1 MQLDPSGVSR
11 WSRLDARWLLGLMVY
26 ACAVAFLQMGASP
39 TAELD
44 QAEQLILS
52 QRLQWGYTNQ
62 PPLYTWLLWGI
73 ERVTGPSLAVL
84 LLVKIGLLLAL
95 ALSFIGIGHELRLSP
110 RQRVL
115 SLAGLA
121 WLPAFV
127 WEAQRDLTHS
137 MMAATMASL
146 LLWGSLWAVRRRT
159 WWAYALPGLAA
170 AGALLSKHNAVIF
183 VVAVLV
189 TLLSLPDWR
198 RRLHLGG
205 VLLAVALLAGL
216 CAPHG
221 VWLLQHPQVLAQTTH
236 KLTVAHAASGWGAG
250 LGLIGALFKGL
261 LAFLMPWLLVAV
273 PLWWWARR
281 QSAAQ
286 SLMTRLLWVVMAV
299 LLVFVLAIGAESF
312 KGRWLFPLL
321 FFVPLWLAASV
332 DVDASRATQVMVR
345 GGVALAVLCGALLS
359 LRIVWP
365 VAGEVQTRQNLPLV
379 GLGVQLQQT
388 WGTVPPVVLVS
399 HRHVGGN
406 LRLAW
411 GDAALIQTP
420 TLTWPLTWPD
430 EVMVVATEQDLRDPA
445 FAAWMQAHTG
455 QTPADCAWQSVQ
467 APVLYRPQLPPYAL
481 HWAKVTRHP
490 GGSRMP
496 GPPT

>member
-1 MQLDPSGVSR
+1 MQVDPRGVPR
-11 WSRLDARWLLGLMVY
+11 WSRLDASLLLGLLVY
-26 ACAVAFLQMGASP
+26 ACTVAFLQMGASP

-62 PPLYTWLLWGI
+62 PPLYTWLLWGL
-73 ERVTGPSLAVL
+73 EQWTGPSLTVL
-84 LLVKIGLLLAL
+84 LLFKVGLLLAL
-95 ALSFIGIGHELRLSP
+95 AVSFVGIGHELRLSQ

-146 LLWGSLWAVRRRT
+146 MLWGSLWAVRRRT
-159 WWAYALPGLAA
+159 WWAYALPGAAA

-183 VVAVLV
+183 VVAVLL

-205 VLLAVALLAGL
+205 VLFAIALLAGL

-221 VWLLQHPQVLAQTTH
+221 LWLLQHPEVLAQTTH
-236 KLTVAHAASGWGAG
+236 KL
-250 LGLIGALFKGL
+250 IGAQDDAGWVAGGELLVALLKGL

-332 DVDASRATQVMVR
+332 DVDASRATQIMVR
-345 GGVALAVLCGALLS
+345 GGVALAVLCGVLLP

-388 WGTVPPVVLVS
+388 WGAVPPVVLVS
-399 HRHVGGN
+399 HHHVGGN

-411 GDAALIQTP
+411 GRAPLIQSP
-420 TLTWPLTWPD
+420 RMTWPVALPD
-430 EVMVVATEQDLRDPA
+430 EVMVVATDQDLRDPA
-445 FAAWMQAHTG
+445 FATWLRAQTNRAPGDLHWQA
-455 QTPADCAWQSVQ
+455 VQ
-467 APVLYRPQLPPYAL
+467 APVLHRPQSPPYVL
-481 HWAKVTRHP
+481 HWARVKRLPDGKHT
-490 GGSRMP
+490 
-496 GPPT
+496 

>member
-1 MQLDPSGVSR
+1 MQVDPRGVPR
-11 WSRLDARWLLGLMVY
+11 WSRLDASLLLGLLVY
-26 ACAVAFLQMGASP
+26 ACTVAFLQMGASP

-62 PPLYTWLLWGI
+62 PPLYTWLLWGL
-73 ERVTGPSLAVL
+73 EQWTGPSLTVL
-84 LLVKIGLLLAL
+84 LLFKVGLLLAL
-95 ALSFIGIGHELRLSP
+95 AVSFVGIGHELRLSQ

-146 LLWGSLWAVRRRT
+146 MLWGSLWAVRRRT
-159 WWAYALPGLAA
+159 WWAYALPGAAA

-183 VVAVLV
+183 VVAVLL

-205 VLLAVALLAGL
+205 VLFAIALLAGL

-221 VWLLQHPQVLAQTTH
+221 LWLLQHPEVLAQTTH
-236 KLTVAHAASGWGAG
+236 KL
-250 LGLIGALFKGL
+250 IGAQDDAGWVAGGELLVALLKGL

-273 PLWWWARR
+273 PLWWGARR

-286 SLMTRLLWVVMAV
+286 RLMTRLLWVVMAV

-332 DVDASRATQVMVR
+332 DVDASRATQIMVR
-345 GGVALAVLCGALLS
+345 GGVALAVLCGVLLP

-388 WGTVPPVVLVS
+388 WGAVPPVVLVS
-399 HRHVGGN
+399 HHHVGGN

-411 GDAALIQTP
+411 GRAPLIQSP
-420 TLTWPLTWPD
+420 RMTWPVALPD
-430 EVMVVATEQDLRDPA
+430 EVMVVATDQDLRDPA
-445 FAAWMQAHTG
+445 FATWLRAQTNRAPGGLHWQA
-455 QTPADCAWQSVQ
+455 VQ
-467 APVLYRPQLPPYAL
+467 APVLHRPQSPPYVL
-481 HWAKVTRHP
+481 HWARVKRLPDGKH
-490 GGSRMP
+490 S
-496 GPPT
+496 

>member
-1 MQLDPSGVSR
+1 MQVDPSGVSR
-11 WSRLDARWLLGLMVY
+11 WSRLDARWLLGLLVY
-26 ACAVAFLQMGASP
+26 ACTVAFLQMGASP

-73 ERVTGPSLAVL
+73 EQWTGPSLTVL
-84 LLVKIGLLLAL
+84 LLFKVGLLLAL
-95 ALSFIGIGHELRLSP
+95 AVSFVGIGHELRLSQ

-146 LLWGSLWAVRRRT
+146 MLWGSLWAVRRRT
-159 WWAYALPGLAA
+159 WWAYALPGAAA

-183 VVAVLV
+183 VVAVLL

-205 VLLAVALLAGL
+205 VLFAIALLAGL

-221 VWLLQHPQVLAQTTH
+221 LWLLQHPEVLAQTTH
-236 KLTVAHAASGWGAG
+236 KL
-250 LGLIGALFKGL
+250 IGAQDDAGWVAGGELLVALLKGL

-273 PLWWWARR
+273 PLWWGARR

-286 SLMTRLLWVVMAV
+286 RLMTRLLWVVMAV

-332 DVDASRATQVMVR
+332 DVDASRATQIMVR
-345 GGVALAVLCGALLS
+345 GGVALAVLCGVLLP

-379 GLGVQLQQT
+379 GLGVQLQQS
-388 WGTVPPVVLVS
+388 WGAVPPVVLVS
-399 HRHVGGN
+399 HHHVGGN

-411 GDAALIQTP
+411 GRAPLIQSP
-420 TLTWPLTWPD
+420 RMTWPVALPD
-430 EVMVVATEQDLRDPA
+430 EVMVVATDQDLRDPA
-445 FAAWMQAHTG
+445 FATWLRAQTNRAPGGLHWQA
-455 QTPADCAWQSVQ
+455 VQ
-467 APVLYRPQLPPYAL
+467 APVLHRPQSPPYVL
-481 HWAKVTRHP
+481 HWARVKRLPDGKH
-490 GGSRMP
+490 S
-496 GPPT
+496 

>member
-1 MQLDPSGVSR
+1 MQVDPGGVPR
-11 WSRLDARWLLGLMVY
+11 WSRLDASLLLGLLVY
-26 ACAVAFLQMGASP
+26 ACTVAFLQMGASP

-73 ERVTGPSLAVL
+73 EQWTGPSLTVL
-84 LLVKIGLLLAL
+84 LLFKVGLLLAL
-95 ALSFIGIGHELRLSP
+95 AVSFVGIGHELRLSQ

-146 LLWGSLWAVRRRT
+146 MLWGSLWAVRRRT
-159 WWAYALPGLAA
+159 WWAYALPGAAA

-183 VVAVLV
+183 VVAVLL

-205 VLLAVALLAGL
+205 VLFAIALLAGL

-221 VWLLQHPQVLAQTTH
+221 LWLLQHPEVLAQTTH
-236 KLTVAHAASGWGAG
+236 KL
-250 LGLIGALFKGL
+250 IGAQDDAGWVAGGELLVALLKGL

-273 PLWWWARR
+273 PLWWGARR

-332 DVDASRATQVMVR
+332 DVDASRATQIMVR
-345 GGVALAVLCGALLS
+345 GGVALAVLCGVLLP

-388 WGTVPPVVLVS
+388 WGAVPPVVLVS
-399 HRHVGGN
+399 HHHVGGN

-411 GDAALIQTP
+411 GRAPLIQSP
-420 TLTWPLTWPD
+420 RMTWPVALPD
-430 EVMVVATEQDLRDPA
+430 EVMVVATDQDLRDPA
-445 FAAWMQAHTG
+445 FATWLRAQTNRAPGGLHWQA
-455 QTPADCAWQSVQ
+455 VQ
-467 APVLYRPQLPPYAL
+467 APVLHRPQSPPYVL
-481 HWAKVTRHP
+481 HWARVKRLPDGKH
-490 GGSRMP
+490 S
-496 GPPT
+496 

>member
-1 MQLDPSGVSR
+1 MQVDPGGVPR
-11 WSRLDARWLLGLMVY
+11 WSRLDASLLLGLLVY
-26 ACAVAFLQMGASP
+26 ACTVAFLQMGASP

-73 ERVTGPSLAVL
+73 EQWTGPSLTVL
-84 LLVKIGLLLAL
+84 LLFKVGLLLAL
-95 ALSFIGIGHELRLSP
+95 AVSFVGIGHELRLSQ

-146 LLWGSLWAVRRRT
+146 MLWGSLWAVRRRT
-159 WWAYALPGLAA
+159 WWAYALPGAAA

-183 VVAVLV
+183 VVAVLL

-205 VLLAVALLAGL
+205 VLFAIALLAGL

-221 VWLLQHPQVLAQTTH
+221 LWLLQHPEVLAQTTH
-236 KLTVAHAASGWGAG
+236 KL
-250 LGLIGALFKGL
+250 IGAQDDAGWVAGGELLVALLKGL

-286 SLMTRLLWVVMAV
+286 RLMTRLLWVVMAV

-332 DVDASRATQVMVR
+332 DVDASRATQIMVR
-345 GGVALAVLCGALLS
+345 GGVALAVLCGVLLP

-388 WGTVPPVVLVS
+388 WGAVPPVVLVS
-399 HRHVGGN
+399 HHHVGGN

-411 GDAALIQTP
+411 GRAPLIQSP
-420 TLTWPLTWPD
+420 RMTWPVALPD
-430 EVMVVATEQDLRDPA
+430 EVMVVATDQDLRDPA
-445 FAAWMQAHTG
+445 FATWLRAQTNRAPGDLHWQA
-455 QTPADCAWQSVQ
+455 VQ
-467 APVLYRPQLPPYAL
+467 APVLHRPQSPPYVL
-481 HWAKVTRHP
+481 HWARVKRLPDGKH
-490 GGSRMP
+490 S
-496 GPPT
+496 

>member
-1 MQLDPSGVSR
+1 MQVDPRGVPR
-11 WSRLDARWLLGLMVY
+11 WSRLDASLLLGLLVY
-26 ACAVAFLQMGASP
+26 ACTVAFLQMGASP

-73 ERVTGPSLAVL
+73 EQWTGPSLTVL
-84 LLVKIGLLLAL
+84 LLFKVGLLLAL
-95 ALSFIGIGHELRLSP
+95 AVSFVGIGHELRLSQ

-146 LLWGSLWAVRRRT
+146 MLWGSLWAVRRRT
-159 WWAYALPGLAA
+159 WWAYALPGAAA

-183 VVAVLV
+183 VVAVLL

-205 VLLAVALLAGL
+205 VLFAIALLAGL

-221 VWLLQHPQVLAQTTH
+221 LWLLQHPEVLAQTTH
-236 KLTVAHAASGWGAG
+236 KL
-250 LGLIGALFKGL
+250 IGAQDDAGWVAGGELLVALLKGL

-332 DVDASRATQVMVR
+332 DVDASRATQIMVR
-345 GGVALAVLCGALLS
+345 GGVALAVLCGVLLP

-379 GLGVQLQQT
+379 GLGVQLQQS
-388 WGTVPPVVLVS
+388 WGAVPPVVLVS
-399 HRHVGGN
+399 HHHVGGN

-411 GDAALIQTP
+411 GRAPLIQSP
-420 TLTWPLTWPD
+420 RMTWPVALPD
-430 EVMVVATEQDLRDPA
+430 EVMVVATDQDLRDPA
-445 FAAWMQAHTG
+445 FATWLRAQTNRAPGGLHWQA
-455 QTPADCAWQSVQ
+455 VQ
-467 APVLYRPQLPPYAL
+467 APVLHRPQSPPYVL
-481 HWAKVTRHP
+481 HWARVKRLPDGKH
-490 GGSRMP
+490 S
-496 GPPT
+496 

>member
-1 MQLDPSGVSR
+1 MQVDLGGVPR
-11 WSRLDARWLLGLMVY
+11 WSRLDASLLLGLLVY
-26 ACAVAFLQMGASP
+26 ACTVAFLQMGASP

-73 ERVTGPSLAVL
+73 EQWTGPSLTVL
-84 LLVKIGLLLAL
+84 LLFKVGLLLAL
-95 ALSFIGIGHELRLSP
+95 AVSFVGIGHELRLSQ

-146 LLWGSLWAVRRRT
+146 MLWGSLWAVRRRT
-159 WWAYALPGLAA
+159 WWAYALPGAAA

-183 VVAVLV
+183 VVAVLL

-205 VLLAVALLAGL
+205 VLFAIALLAGL

-221 VWLLQHPQVLAQTTH
+221 LWLLQHPEVLAQTTH
-236 KLTVAHAASGWGAG
+236 KL
-250 LGLIGALFKGL
+250 IGAQDDAGWVAGGELLVALLKGL

-332 DVDASRATQVMVR
+332 DVDASRATQIMVR
-345 GGVALAVLCGALLS
+345 GGVALAVLCGVLLP

-388 WGTVPPVVLVS
+388 WGAVPPVVLVS
-399 HRHVGGN
+399 HHHVGGN

-411 GDAALIQTP
+411 GRAPLIQSP
-420 TLTWPLTWPD
+420 RMTWPVALPD
-430 EVMVVATEQDLRDPA
+430 EVMVVATDQDLRDPA
-445 FAAWMQAHTG
+445 FATWLRAQTNRAPGGLHWQA
-455 QTPADCAWQSVQ
+455 VQ
-467 APVLYRPQLPPYAL
+467 APVLHRPQSPPYVL
-481 HWAKVTRHP
+481 HWARVKRLPDGKH
-490 GGSRMP
+490 S
-496 GPPT
+496 

>member
-1 MQLDPSGVSR
+1 MQVDPSGVSR
-11 WSRLDARWLLGLMVY
+11 WSRLDARWLLGLLVY
-26 ACAVAFLQMGASP
+26 ACTVAFLQMGASP

-62 PPLYTWLLWGI
+62 PPLYTWLLWGL
-73 ERVTGPSLAVL
+73 EQWTGPSLTVL
-84 LLVKIGLLLAL
+84 LLFKVGLLLAL
-95 ALSFIGIGHELRLSP
+95 AVSFVGIGHELRLSQ

-146 LLWGSLWAVRRRT
+146 MLWGSLWAVRRRSV
-159 WWAYALPGLAA
+159 WAYAWPGLAA

-198 RRLHLGG
+198 QRLHLGG
-205 VLLAVALLAGL
+205 VFLAIALLAGL

-221 VWLLQHPQVLAQTTH
+221 LWLLQHPEVLAQTTH
-236 KLTVAHAASGWGAG
+236 KL
-250 LGLIGALFKGL
+250 IGAHDDAGWVAAGELLVALLKGL

-273 PLWWWARR
+273 PLWWGARR

-286 SLMTRLLWVVMAV
+286 RLMTRLLWVVMAV

-332 DVDASRATQVMVR
+332 DVEASRATQIMVR
-345 GGVALAVLCGALLS
+345 GGVALAVLCGVLLP

-388 WGTVPPVVLVS
+388 WGAVSPVVLVS
-399 HRHVGGN
+399 HHHVGGN

-411 GDAALIQTP
+411 GRAPLIQSP
-420 TLTWPLTWPD
+420 RMTWPVALPD
-430 EVMVVATEQDLRDPA
+430 EVMVVATDQDLRDPA
-445 FAAWMQAHTG
+445 FATWLRAQTNRAPGDLHWQA
-455 QTPADCAWQSVQ
+455 VQ
-467 APVLYRPQLPPYAL
+467 APVLHRPQSPPYVL
-481 HWAKVTRHP
+481 HWARVKRLPDGKHT
-490 GGSRMP
+490 
-496 GPPT
+496 

>member
-1 MQLDPSGVSR
+1 MQVDPGGVPR
-11 WSRLDARWLLGLMVY
+11 WSRLDASLLLGLLVY
-26 ACAVAFLQMGASP
+26 ACTVAFLQMGASP

-73 ERVTGPSLAVL
+73 EQWTGPSLTVL
-84 LLVKIGLLLAL
+84 LLFKVGLLLAL
-95 ALSFIGIGHELRLSP
+95 AVSFVGIGHELRLSQ

-146 LLWGSLWAVRRRT
+146 MLWGSLWAVRRRT
-159 WWAYALPGLAA
+159 WWAYALPGAAA

-183 VVAVLV
+183 VVAVLL

-198 RRLHLGG
+198 WRLHLGG
-205 VLLAVALLAGL
+205 VLFAIALLAGL

-221 VWLLQHPQVLAQTTH
+221 LWLLQHPEVLAQTTH
-236 KLTVAHAASGWGAG
+236 KL
-250 LGLIGALFKGL
+250 IGAQDDAGWVAGGELLVALLKGL

-273 PLWWWARR
+273 PLWWGARR

-332 DVDASRATQVMVR
+332 DVDASRATQIMVR
-345 GGVALAVLCGALLS
+345 GGVALAVLCGVLLP

-388 WGTVPPVVLVS
+388 WGAVPPVVLVS
-399 HRHVGGN
+399 HHHVGGN

-411 GDAALIQTP
+411 GRAPLIQSP
-420 TLTWPLTWPD
+420 RMTWPVALPD
-430 EVMVVATEQDLRDPA
+430 EVMVVATDQDLRDPA
-445 FAAWMQAHTG
+445 FATWLRAQTNRAPGDLHWQA
-455 QTPADCAWQSVQ
+455 VQ
-467 APVLYRPQLPPYAL
+467 APVLHRPQSPPYVL
-481 HWAKVTRHP
+481 HWARVKRLSDGKHT
-490 GGSRMP
+490 
-496 GPPT
+496 

>member
-1 MQLDPSGVSR
+1 MQVDPGGVPR
-11 WSRLDARWLLGLMVY
+11 WSRLDASLLLGLLVY
-26 ACAVAFLQMGASP
+26 ACTVAFLQMGASP

-73 ERVTGPSLAVL
+73 EQWTGPSLTVL
-84 LLVKIGLLLAL
+84 LLFKVGLLLAL
-95 ALSFIGIGHELRLSP
+95 AVSFVGIGHELRLSQ

-146 LLWGSLWAVRRRT
+146 MLWGSLWAVRRRT
-159 WWAYALPGLAA
+159 WWAYALPGAAA

-183 VVAVLV
+183 VVAVLL

-198 RRLHLGG
+198 WRLHLGG
-205 VLLAVALLAGL
+205 VLFAIALLAGL

-221 VWLLQHPQVLAQTTH
+221 LWLLQHPEVLAQTTH
-236 KLTVAHAASGWGAG
+236 KL
-250 LGLIGALFKGL
+250 IGAQDDAGWVAGGELLVALLKGL

-273 PLWWWARR
+273 PLWWGARR

-332 DVDASRATQVMVR
+332 DVDASRATQIMVR
-345 GGVALAVLCGALLS
+345 GGVALAVLCGVLLP

-388 WGTVPPVVLVS
+388 WGAVPPVVLVS
-399 HRHVGGN
+399 HHHVGGN

-411 GDAALIQTP
+411 GRAPLIQSP
-420 TLTWPLTWPD
+420 RMTWPVALPD
-430 EVMVVATEQDLRDPA
+430 EVMVVATDQDLRDPA
-445 FAAWMQAHTG
+445 FATWLRAQTNRAPGDLHWQA
-455 QTPADCAWQSVQ
+455 VQ
-467 APVLYRPQLPPYAL
+467 APVLHRPQSPPYVL
-481 HWAKVTRHP
+481 HWARVKRLPDGKHT
-490 GGSRMP
+490 
-496 GPPT
+496 

>member
-1 MQLDPSGVSR
+1 MRIEESGVSR
-11 WSRLDARWLLGLMVY
+11 WSRLDARLLLGLLAY

-73 ERVTGPSLAVL
+73 AQWTGPSLTVL
-84 LLVKIGLLLAL
+84 LLFKVGLLLAL
-95 ALSFIGIGHELRLSP
+95 AVSFVGIGHELRLSQ

-137 MMAATMASL
+137 MLAATMASL
-146 LLWGSLWAVRRRT
+146 MLWGSLWAVRRRT
-159 WWAYALPGLAA
+159 WWAYALPGAAA

-183 VVAVLV
+183 VVAVLL
-189 TLLSLPDWR
+189 TLLSLPEWR

-205 VLLAVALLAGL
+205 VLLAIAVLAGL

-221 VWLLQHPQVLAQTTH
+221 LWLLQHPEVLAQTTH
-236 KLTVAHAASGWGAG
+236 KL
-250 LGLIGALFKGL
+250 IGAHDDAGWVAWGELLVSLLKGL

-286 SLMTRLLWVVMAV
+286 RLMTRLLWVVMAV

-345 GGVALAVLCGALLS
+345 GGVALAVLCGVLLP

-379 GLGVQLQQT
+379 GLGVQLQQA
-388 WGTVPPVVLVS
+388 WGAVPPVVLVS
-399 HRHVGGN
+399 HHHVGGN

-411 GDAALIQTP
+411 GRVPLIQSP
-420 TLTWPLTWPD
+420 RMTWPVASPD
-430 EVMVVATEQDLRDPA
+430 EVMVVATDQDLRDPA
-445 FAAWMQAHTG
+445 FATWLRAQTNQAPGDLHW
-455 QTPADCAWQSVQ
+455 QTVH
-467 APVLYRPQLPPYAL
+467 APVLHRPQLPPYVL
-481 HWAKVTRHP
+481 HWARVKRLPDGTH
-490 GGSRMP
+490 
-496 GPPT
+496 T

>member
-1 MQLDPSGVSR
+1 L
-11 WSRLDARWLLGLMVY
+11 VY
-26 ACAVAFLQMGASP
+26 ACTVAFLQMGASP

-62 PPLYTWLLWGI
+62 PPLYTWLLWGL
-73 ERVTGPSLAVL
+73 EQWTGPSLTVL
-84 LLVKIGLLLAL
+84 LLFKVGLLLAL
-95 ALSFIGIGHELRLSP
+95 AVSFVGIGHELRLSQ

-146 LLWGSLWAVRRRT
+146 MLWGSLWAVRRRT
-159 WWAYALPGLAA
+159 WWAYALPGAAA

-183 VVAVLV
+183 VVAVLL

-205 VLLAVALLAGL
+205 VLFAIALLAGL

-221 VWLLQHPQVLAQTTH
+221 LWLLQHPEVLAQTTH
-236 KLTVAHAASGWGAG
+236 KL
-250 LGLIGALFKGL
+250 IGAQDDAGWVAGGELLVALLKGL

-332 DVDASRATQVMVR
+332 DVDASRATQIMVR
-345 GGVALAVLCGALLS
+345 GGVALAVLCGVLLP

-388 WGTVPPVVLVS
+388 WGAVPPVVLVS
-399 HRHVGGN
+399 HHHVGGN

-411 GDAALIQTP
+411 GRAPLIQSP
-420 TLTWPLTWPD
+420 RMTWPVALPD
-430 EVMVVATEQDLRDPA
+430 EVMVVATDQDLRDPA
-445 FAAWMQAHTG
+445 FATWLRAQTNRAPGDLHWQA
-455 QTPADCAWQSVQ
+455 VQ
-467 APVLYRPQLPPYAL
+467 APVLHRPQSPPYVL
-481 HWAKVTRHP
+481 HWARVKRLPDGKHT
-490 GGSRMP
+490 
-496 GPPT
+496 